1 MKNNRQKSPMYRLMP
16 QMAGHPS
23 KYLVHGAAVAAIYV
37 TLTLMFQP
45 ISYGP
50 IQFRISEALCILPYF
65 TPAAVPGLFI
75 GCLTANLLGTAA
87 ALDVIFGSLATLIG
101 AAGSYALR
109 GNRYLVSLPPILSNT
124 IMIPWVLRYAYG
136 AEDMIWFMMITVGIG
151 EILAVGILGQLLL
164 TALDKYR
171 VVIFGGKTGDLKC

>member
-1 MKNNRQKSPMYRLMP
+1 MKNNRQKSSMYRLMP

-23 KYLVHGAAVAAIYV
+23 KDLVHGAAVAAIYV

>member
-50 IQFRISEALCILPYF
+50 IQFRISEALCILPYL
-65 TPAAVPGLFI
+65 TTAAVPGIFI
-75 GCLTANLLGTAA
+75 G
-87 ALDVIFGSLATLIG
+87 
-101 AAGSYALR
+101 
-109 GNRYLVSLPPILSNT
+109 
-124 IMIPWVLRYAYG
+124 
-136 AEDMIWFMMITVGIG
+136 
-151 EILAVGILGQLLL
+151 
-164 TALDKYR
+164 
-171 VVIFGGKTGDLKC
+171 

>member
-1 MKNNRQKSPMYRLMP
+1 MKKTNTAFLSQAAMI
-16 QMAGHPS
+16 
-23 KYLVHGAAVAAIYV
+23 AAVYV
-37 TLTLMFQP
+37 VLTYVFAP
-45 ISYGP
+45 FSFGE
-50 IQFRISEALCILPYF
+50 IQVRVAEALTILPLF